1 MKPYAGLPAEVEY
14 LEHTYSVDLS
24 YAVFFAVADLLEDD
38 RFTPAQQIRG
48 ALDMFIGK
56 EAPLDI
62 ELLRAIYNL
71 VKDDQPKIDGPKYMD
86 IEQDWPYICAAFQQ
100 AYGIDLYEDK
110 TMHILRF
117 KALLQGLPS
126 DTKLADIIRIR
137 SAEIPEANKHNA
149 KQIAELTR
157 LKSIYALRG
166 SEKNFET
173 GLAGLFD
180 LLEARAKSER

>member
-1 MKPYAGLPAEVEY
+1 MKPYAGLPAEIEY
-14 LEHTYSVDLS
+14 KENTYSVDMS
-24 YAVFFAVADLLEDD
+24 YAVFLAVADMLEDD
-38 RFTPAQQIRG
+38 RLMPVQKIRA

-56 EAPLDI
+56 DAPTDPEILK
-62 ELLRAIYNL
+62 LIYDL
-71 VKDDQPKIDGPKYMD
+71 IKDDRPKQDGPKYMD

-100 AYGIDLYEDK
+100 AYGVDLYEDK